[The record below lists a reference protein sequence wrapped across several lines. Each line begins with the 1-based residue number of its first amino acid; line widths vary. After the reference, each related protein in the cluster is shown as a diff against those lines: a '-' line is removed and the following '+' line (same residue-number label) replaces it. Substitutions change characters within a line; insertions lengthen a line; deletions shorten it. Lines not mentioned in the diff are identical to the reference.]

1 MAAAALEPH
10 FRRLRGKLTRAL
22 GVQLFLVGLVGLA
35 AHRTGH
41 WAAWI
46 AFAVVALFLG
56 AGMTVNVLRGRMLRR
71 FQGRLAARP
80 ESLVWAH
87 VETENKKQT
96 LLELWTDDG
105 DSCVI
110 PIPAA
115 TFTIAKKLAE
125 DAGAV
130 AVSRTRDERAARIVI
145 FENDVKLK
153 RLQARLA
160 SPESPLAHA
169 LRPTLEAWIATWRT
183 ARAGCA
189 RTDRER
195 GLDLPRRA
203 RDPLHGCEGSRGPRE
218 HRKVSRDQTLHRRE
232 GRHSLRARSERDRHA
247 PPANRPSVVRVS

>member
-1 MAAAALEPH
+1 LAAEGLEPH

-35 AHRTGH
+35 AHRTAH

-46 AFAVVALFLG
+46 VFAVVALFLG
-56 AGMTVNVLRGRMLRR
+56 AGMVVNVVRGRMLRR
-71 FQGRLAARP
+71 FQERLAARP

-87 VETENKKQT
+87 VDTENKKQT

-115 TFTIAKKLAE
+115 TFAIAKKLAE

-169 LRPTLEAWIATWRT
+169 LRPTLEAWIVTWRS
-183 ARAGCA
+183 ARAQAVLAPIEKEVSTCLDELEILFMA
-189 RTDRER
+189 AKDLE
-195 GLDLPRRA
+195 GLESTEKFRA
-203 RDPLHGCEGSRGPRE
+203 IKRSIGA
-218 HRKVSRDQTLHRRE
+218 KVDIAYE
-232 GRHSLRARSERDRHA
+232 PE
-247 PPANRPSVVRVS
+247 ANAIVTRLQQIVRQWSG